1 MQQVSD
7 DVDEMLNDVKM
18 EQAVVASAGQVVWEE
33 GEKERKSVRGTGRK
47 SALPIQNTA
56 KKSVA

>member
-1 MQQVSD
+1 MSD

-47 SALPIQNTA
+47 SALPI
-56 KKSVA
+56 